1 METTSRRA
9 DQEAIRSNLGTFEG
23 FNFRKQSAIFTS
35 LTASDVVNWD
45 HDRKGQAEFWPSG
58 DRPEVALLFKGE
70 NAITS
75 SELLDLD
82 RLLCQLGGDSPENF
96 LRIHYAVNN
105 CGGALGELSSTD
117 VEDRNISLFFGTSFM
132 DLRRSAA
139 LELFE
144 LYHSDEY
151 RVWERSTC
159 DGLTFDKDPFLDS
172 PSFFVE
178 EIVLGDQKALLVA
191 PQ

>member
-1 METTSRRA
+1 METTSCQA
-9 DQEAIRSNLGTFEG
+9 DQEAIHSNLGTFEG
-23 FNFRKQSAIFTS
+23 FNFRNRSAIITS

-96 LRIHYAVNN
+96 LRIHYVVNI
-105 CGGALGELSSTD
+105 CGARIGELTSTD

-132 DLRRSAA
+132 DLRRSTA

-151 RVWERSTC
+151 RVWEMSTC
-159 DGLTFDKDPFLDS
+159 DGLIVDEDRFLDS